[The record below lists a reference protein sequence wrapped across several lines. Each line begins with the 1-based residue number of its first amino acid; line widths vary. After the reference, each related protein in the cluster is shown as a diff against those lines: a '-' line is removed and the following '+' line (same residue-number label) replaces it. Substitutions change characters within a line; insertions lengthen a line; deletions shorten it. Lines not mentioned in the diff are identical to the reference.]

1 MIKIPVE
8 LEQFHKDLYLAAYNH
23 CRNLVNQETPILS
36 AVDEISA
43 KYGGLVPDAEQL
55 RNFLLSEITVYSEP
69 TIVLATDEIRQ
80 DPWWDSLKK
89 LDPQSLEYWTRYYNY
104 MRGKPSWSI
113 KAVDDIDDSTDK
125 VMNALANPR
134 TGSEI
139 ERMGMVF
146 GHVQSG
152 KTAHYIGLINKAYD
166 AGYQFIIILTGIHN
180 SLRSQTQS
188 RIDEEVLGYETSSEI
203 AAQGGFERNQ
213 IGVGIGHAN
222 EIHGILLQ
230 TLTSR
235 DEKGDVS
242 KKTLN
247 NFMNPPYVIV
257 TKKVASVLR
266 NVIKYFEKS
275 PIAQVEN
282 GRKVISS
289 AYPALI
295 IDDEADQ
302 ASINTKDMRDE
313 NGEYL
318 TDCDPSTVNGLIRTL
333 LGTFKCRSYV
343 GYTATPYANI
353 FIDPKTPANPYGSDL
368 FPRDFIFRAPRSAL
382 YVGAREFFGLAG
394 DETAPVM
401 PLYRQ
406 ITTGGG
412 YLGKGTKA
420 DDPVGPIPADM
431 KRAIRYFMVSTALRN
446 CRGQVNKPNTMLI
459 HIVRFVSQQNKVKK
473 KVKAYYEDLENM
485 VRYGDPATKAEMKSI
500 WENDFLPTTV
510 EMRQKFGKH
519 MEGCSDVGWEELWD
533 EIVRIAVKKEI
544 KPYSI
549 NGKSKDSL
557 MYKEHEGQPFNVI
570 VIGGDKLSRGL
581 TLEGLT
587 VSYFTR
593 SSSTYDTLMQM
604 GRWFGYRPGYLDAC
618 RLFTTKEL
626 YGYFSHISM
635 ATEDLSEQFEY
646 MDEVDQTP
654 KDFGLRVATHPDLLI
669 TSRNKLRTG
678 EEIFR
683 DFSCKLSQ
691 TRVFDVDGDTYDRNF
706 DEVEL
711 LLKSLGTPVSKT
723 EYEEELGRQRPAD
736 HIFWMHVPGSLVA
749 SFFRGYETSKSAS
762 RANSKYMADY
772 VQEMNKVEGATD
784 WTVCLINMK
793 REGKPDIEIAGRTI
807 GAGIFRQE
815 GAGVNSNAGSTVSI
829 HTMTSE
835 GHEYFDY
842 SIEELAIKEQM
853 YNQLKAQGVR
863 GIAERVRRQTRGFKK
878 GLLLLYPIADAGNLT
893 KDIDGHKTPFGFAAV
908 FPDRKGKGDLKIYRA
923 NEVAMEKDND
933 ELYN

>member
-1 MIKIPVE
+1 MINIPEE
-8 LEQFHKDLYLAAYNH
+8 LEQFHKDIYVASYNH
-23 CRNLVNQETPILS
+23 CRKLVSQGVPITS

-43 KYGGLVPDAEQL
+43 KYGPLVPDASKL
-55 RNFLLSEITVYSEP
+55 REFLNSEITVFSEP
-69 TIVLATDEIRQ
+69 TIVLTTDEIKQ
-80 DPWWDSLKK
+80 NPWWDSFRKTEPRK
-89 LDPQSLEYWTRYYNY
+89 LEYWTRYYNY
-104 MRGKPSWSI
+104 MRGKPGWSI

-125 VMNALANPR
+125 VMNALANPKA
-134 TGSEI
+134 GIEI

-188 RIDEEVLGYETSSEI
+188 RIDEEVLGYETSTESMLR
-203 AAQGGFERNQ
+203 GGFARNQ

-222 EIHGILLQ
+222 EIHGTLLQ

-275 PIAQVEN
+275 PLAQVEK
-282 GRKVISS
+282 GRKIIPC
-289 AYPALI
+289 AFPALI

-313 NGEYL
+313 SGEYL
-318 TDCDPSTVNGLIRTL
+318 TECDPSTVNGLIRTL
-333 LGTFKCRSYV
+333 LRTFRCRSYV

-353 FIDPKTPANPYGSDL
+353 FIDPHTPDNPYGSDL

-401 PLYRQ
+401 PLYRH

-420 DDPVGPIPADM
+420 DDPVGPIPEDM

-459 HIVRFVSQQNKVKK
+459 HIVRYVSQQNQVKK

-485 VRYGDPATKAEMKSI
+485 IRYGDSATKEELKSI
-500 WENDFLPTTV
+500 WEKDFLPTTE
-510 EMRQKFGKH
+510 EMRMKFRKYVD
-519 MEGCSDVGWEELWD
+519 GCTDVTWETLWK

-557 MYKEHEGQPFNVI
+557 IYKEHEGQPFNVI

-678 EEIFR
+678 EEVVR

-706 DEVEL
+706 DEVEAL
-711 LLKSLGTPVSKT
+711 IRSLGNPVSKT
-723 EYEEELGRQRPAD
+723 EYEAELGRPRPAE
-736 HIFWMHVPGSLVA
+736 HYFWMHVSGQLVA
-749 SFFRGYETSKSAS
+749 SFFRGYETSKNAS

-772 VQEMNKVEGATD
+772 IQEMNKAGGAKD

-793 REGKPDIEIAGRTI
+793 REGKSNIIVAGHEI

-815 GAGVNSNAGSTVSI
+815 GAGVDSNAGITVSI
-829 HTMTSE
+829 HTMTSD
-835 GHEYFDY
+835 GHEYYDY
-842 SIEELAIKEQM
+842 DNEALKKKDKIVAR
-853 YNQLKAQGVR
+853 LKAQGQR
-863 GIAERVRRQTRGFKK
+863 GIAERVRRETRDYKK
-878 GLLLLYPIADAGNLT
+878 GLLLLYPIADAGDLT
-893 KDIDGHKTPFGFAAV
+893 KDISGHKTPFGFAAV
-908 FPDRKGKGDLKIYRA
+908 FPDRRGKGNLKTYRA

>member
-1 MIKIPVE
+1 MINIPAE
-8 LEQFHKDLYLAAYNH
+8 LEQFHKDLYVAAYNH
-23 CRNLVNQETPILS
+23 CRNLVNHGMPITD
-36 AVDEISA
+36 AVDEICN
-43 KYGGLVPDAEQL
+43 KYGALVPNKVQL
-55 RNFLLSEITVYSEP
+55 WEFLNSEITVYSEP
-69 TIVLATDEIRQ
+69 TIVLTTEEIRR
-80 DPWWDSLKK
+80 DPWWEEFRKTNSNT
-89 LDPQSLEYWTRYYNY
+89 LEYWIRYYNY
-104 MRGKPSWSI
+104 MREKPAWSI

-134 TGSEI
+134 AGIEI
-139 ERMGMVF
+139 EHMGMVF

-188 RIDEEVLGYETSSEI
+188 RIDEEVLGYETSTESI
-203 AAQGGFERNQ
+203 LHGDFERNQ
-213 IGVGIGHAN
+213 IGVGIGRAN
-222 EIHGILLQ
+222 EIHGTLLQ

-275 PIAQVEN
+275 PIIQVEN
-282 GRKVISS
+282 GRKIIPS
-289 AYPALI
+289 AFPALI

-313 NGEYL
+313 NGDYL
-318 TDCDPSTVNGLIRTL
+318 TECDPSTVNGLIRTL
-333 LGTFKCRSYV
+333 LKTFKCRSYV

-353 FIDPKTPANPYGSDL
+353 FIDPHTPDNPYGSDL

-406 ITTGGG
+406 IITGGG

-420 DDPVGPIPADM
+420 DGPVGPIPEDM
-431 KRAIRYFMVSTALRN
+431 KKAIRYFIVSTALRN

-459 HIVRFVSQQNKVKK
+459 HIVRFVSQQNQVKK

-485 VRYGDPATKAEMKSI
+485 IRYGDTGIKEEIKSI
-500 WENDFLPTTV
+500 WENDFLRTTE
-510 EMRQKFGKH
+510 EMRAKFGRY
-519 MEGCSDVGWEELWD
+519 MEGCSDVEWETLWE
-533 EIVRIAVKKEI
+533 EIVRIAIKKEI
-544 KPYSI
+544 KPYCI

-604 GRWFGYRPGYLDAC
+604 GRWFGYRPGYLDLC

-678 EEIFR
+678 ENVIR

-691 TRVFDVDGDTYDRNF
+691 TRVFDVDGNIYDHNF
-706 DEVEL
+706 DEVEML
-711 LLKSLGTPVSKT
+711 IKSLGEPASKA
-723 EYEEELGRQRPAD
+723 EYEMSLGRTKPAE
-736 HIFWMHVPGSLVA
+736 HIFWMHVSGRLIA
-749 SFFRGYETSKSAS
+749 SFFRGYETSKHAS

-772 VQEMNKVEGATD
+772 VQEMNKVGGAKD

-793 REGKPDIEIAGRTI
+793 REGKPPIYVGGYKI

-815 GAGVNSNAGSTVSI
+815 GSGVDSNAGITVSI

-842 SIEELAIKEQM
+842 SGDELAQKD
-853 YNQLKAQGVR
+853 QLYSQLQAQGVR
-863 GIAERVRRQTRGFKK
+863 GIAERVRRETRGFKK
-878 GLLLLYPIADAGNLT
+878 GLLLLYPIADAGDLT
-893 KDIDGHKTPFGFAAV
+893 KDINGHRTPFGFAAV
-908 FPDRKGKGDLKIYRA
+908 FPDRRGKGNLRSYRA